1 MIIGIKNVSNS
12 LRCKGIIIKQFLL
25 LYGLL
30 FYSSLSSQEIDTIT
44 IDFKLPEFSFT
55 PKLFHHPHKVL
66 FNSRIFELE
75 VFADFP
81 KQDLKQVSL
90 FYRTDAVPRYIE
102 HSFNQNEMR
111 YVFSYDPQKQPATYI
126 TYFFTV
132 ALNNG
137 SMFATP
143 VDSAGT
149 LVPIT
154 KYLLDPMEYYKKRSE
169 IKN

>member
-30 FYSSLSSQEIDTIT
+30 FYSSLSSQEIDTI
-44 IDFKLPEFSFT
+44 DFKLPEFSFT

-81 KQDLKQVSL
+81 KQDIKQVSL
-90 FYRTDAVPRYIE
+90 FYRTDAVPRYVE

-154 KYLLDPMEYYKKRSE
+154 KYLLDPVEYYKKRSE

>member
-30 FYSSLSSQEIDTIT
+30 FYSSLSSQEIDTI
-44 IDFKLPEFSFT
+44 DFKLPEFSFT

-81 KQDLKQVSL
+81 KQDIKQVSL

>member
-12 LRCKGIIIKQFLL
+12 LRCKGIIIKKILL

-30 FYSSLSSQEIDTIT
+30 FYSSLSSQEIDT

-81 KQDLKQVSL
+81 KQYIKQVSL

-154 KYLLDPMEYYKKRSE
+154 KYLLDPVEYYKKRSE

>member
-30 FYSSLSSQEIDTIT
+30 FYSSLSSQEIDTI
-44 IDFKLPEFSFT
+44 DFKLPEFSFT

-66 FNSRIFELE
+66 LTSRIFELE

-81 KQDLKQVSL
+81 KQDIKQVSL

-154 KYLLDPMEYYKKRSE
+154 KYLLDPVEYYKKRSE

>member
-25 LYGLL
+25 LYGLF
-30 FYSSLSSQEIDTIT
+30 FYSSLSSQEIDT

-81 KQDLKQVSL
+81 KQDIKQVSL

-143 VDSAGT
+143 VDSAGI

-154 KYLLDPMEYYKKRSE
+154 KYLLDPVEYYKKRSE

>member
-12 LRCKGIIIKQFLL
+12 LRCKGIIIKKILL

-30 FYSSLSSQEIDTIT
+30 FYSSLSSQEIDT

-81 KQDLKQVSL
+81 KQDIKQVSL

-154 KYLLDPMEYYKKRSE
+154 KYLLDPVEYYKKRSE

>member
-30 FYSSLSSQEIDTIT
+30 FYSSLSSQEIDTI
-44 IDFKLPEFSFT
+44 DFKLPEFSFT

-75 VFADFP
+75 VFADFS
-81 KQDLKQVSL
+81 KQDIKQVSL

-143 VDSAGT
+143 VDSAGI

-154 KYLLDPMEYYKKRSE
+154 KYLLDPVEYYKKRSE

>member
-30 FYSSLSSQEIDTIT
+30 FYSSLSSQEIDTI
-44 IDFKLPEFSFT
+44 DFKLPEFSFT

-75 VFADFP
+75 VFADFS
-81 KQDLKQVSL
+81 KQDIKQVSL

-149 LVPIT
+149 LLPIT
-154 KYLLDPMEYYKKRSE
+154 KYLLDPVEYYKKRSE

>member
-30 FYSSLSSQEIDTIT
+30 FYSSLSSQEIDT

-143 VDSAGT
+143 VDSAGI

-154 KYLLDPMEYYKKRSE
+154 KYLLDPVEYYKKRSE

>member
-30 FYSSLSSQEIDTIT
+30 FYSSLSSQEIDTI
-44 IDFKLPEFSFT
+44 DFKLPEFSFT

-81 KQDLKQVSL
+81 KQDIKQVSL

-154 KYLLDPMEYYKKRSE
+154 KYLLDPVEYYKKRSE

>member
-25 LYGLL
+25 LFGLL
-30 FYSSLSSQEIDTIT
+30 FYSSLSSQEIDT

-81 KQDLKQVSL
+81 KQDIKQVSL

-154 KYLLDPMEYYKKRSE
+154 KYLLDPVEYYKKRSE

>member
-12 LRCKGIIIKQFLL
+12 LRCKGIIIKKILL

-30 FYSSLSSQEIDTIT
+30 FYSSLSSQEIDT

-81 KQDLKQVSL
+81 KQDIKQVSL

-111 YVFSYDPQKQPATYI
+111 YVFSYDPQKQPATYK

>member
-30 FYSSLSSQEIDTIT
+30 FYSSLSSQEIDTLA
-44 IDFKLPEFSFT
+44 FKLPEFSFT

-81 KQDLKQVSL
+81 KQDIKQVSL

-149 LVPIT
+149 LLPIT
-154 KYLLDPMEYYKKRSE
+154 KYLLDPVEYYKKRSE

>member
-12 LRCKGIIIKQFLL
+12 HQLKGIIIKKILL

-30 FYSSLSSQEIDTIT
+30 FYSSLSSQEIDT

-81 KQDLKQVSL
+81 KQDIKQVSL

-154 KYLLDPMEYYKKRSE
+154 KYLLDPVEYYKKRSE

>member
-30 FYSSLSSQEIDTIT
+30 FYSSLSSQEIDTI
-44 IDFKLPEFSFT
+44 DFKLPEFSFT

-81 KQDLKQVSL
+81 KQDIKQVSL

-143 VDSAGT
+143 IDSAGT

-154 KYLLDPMEYYKKRSE
+154 KYLLDPVEYYKKRSE

>member
-12 LRCKGIIIKQFLL
+12 HQLKGIIIKKFSL

-30 FYSSLSSQEIDTIT
+30 FYCSLSAQEIDS

-55 PKLFHHPHKVL
+55 PQLFHHPHKVL
-66 FNSRIFELE
+66 FNSRIFDLE
-75 VFADFP
+75 VFVDFP
-81 KQDLKQVSL
+81 KKDIKQVSL

-102 HSFNQNEMR
+102 HSFNQNERR
-111 YVFSYDPQKQPATYI
+111 YVFNYDPQKQPATYI

-143 VDSAGT
+143 VDSSGT

-154 KYLLDPMEYYKKRSE
+154 KYLLDPVEYYKKRSE

>member
-30 FYSSLSSQEIDTIT
+30 FYSSLSSQEIDTIA
-44 IDFKLPEFSFT
+44 FKLPEFSFT

-81 KQDLKQVSL
+81 KQDIKQVSL

-154 KYLLDPMEYYKKRSE
+154 KYLLDPVEYYKKRSE

>member
-12 LRCKGIIIKQFLL
+12 LRCKGIIIKKILL

-30 FYSSLSSQEIDTIT
+30 FYSSLSSQEIDT

-75 VFADFP
+75 VFADLP
-81 KQDLKQVSL
+81 KQDIKQVSL

-154 KYLLDPMEYYKKRSE
+154 KYLLDPVEYYKKRSE

>member
-30 FYSSLSSQEIDTIT
+30 FYSSLSSQEIDTIA
-44 IDFKLPEFSFT
+44 FKLPEFSFT

-81 KQDLKQVSL
+81 KQDIKQVSL

>member
-30 FYSSLSSQEIDTIT
+30 FYSSLSSQEIDTI
-44 IDFKLPEFSFT
+44 DFKLPEFSFT
-55 PKLFHHPHKVL
+55 PKLFHHPNKVL

-81 KQDLKQVSL
+81 KQDIKQVSL

>member
-1 MIIGIKNVSNS
+1 MCI
-12 LRCKGIIIKQFLL
+12 RDR
-25 LYGLL
+25 L
-30 FYSSLSSQEIDTIT
+30 FYSSLSAQEIDT

>member
-30 FYSSLSSQEIDTIT
+30 FYSSLSSQEIDT

-90 FYRTDAVPRYIE
+90 FYRTDVVPRYIE
-102 HSFNQNEMR
+102 HLFNQNEMR

>member
-30 FYSSLSSQEIDTIT
+30 FYSSLSSQEIDTI
-44 IDFKLPEFSFT
+44 DFKLPEFSFT

-81 KQDLKQVSL
+81 KQDIEKVSL

-154 KYLLDPMEYYKKRSE
+154 KYLLDPVEYYKKRSE

>member
-12 LRCKGIIIKQFLL
+12 LRCKGIIIKKILL

-30 FYSSLSSQEIDTIT
+30 FYSSLSSQEIDT

-81 KQDLKQVSL
+81 KQDIKQVSL

>member
-30 FYSSLSSQEIDTIT
+30 FYSSLSSQEIDTIV
-44 IDFKLPEFSFT
+44 FKLPEFSFT
-55 PKLFHHPHKVL
+55 TKLFHHPHKVL

-81 KQDLKQVSL
+81 KQDIKQVSL

>member
-1 MIIGIKNVSNS
+1 MCI
-12 LRCKGIIIKQFLL
+12 RDR

-30 FYSSLSSQEIDTIT
+30 FYSSLSSQEIDT

>member
-30 FYSSLSSQEIDTIT
+30 FYSSLSSQEIDT

-90 FYRTDAVPRYIE
+90 FYRTDAIPRYIE

-154 KYLLDPMEYYKKRSE
+154 KYLLDPVEYYKKRSE

>member
-12 LRCKGIIIKQFLL
+12 LRSKGIIIKQFLL
-25 LYGLL
+25 LYVLL
-30 FYSSLSSQEIDTIT
+30 FYSSLSSQEIDT

-81 KQDLKQVSL
+81 KQDIKQVSL

-154 KYLLDPMEYYKKRSE
+154 KYLLDPVEYYKKRSE

>member
-30 FYSSLSSQEIDTIT
+30 FYSSLSSQEIDTI
-44 IDFKLPEFSFT
+44 DFKLPEFLFT

-66 FNSRIFELE
+66 FNSRIFKLE

-81 KQDLKQVSL
+81 KQDIKQVSL

-102 HSFNQNEMR
+102 HLFNQNEMR

-154 KYLLDPMEYYKKRSE
+154 KYLLDPVEYYKKRSE

>member
-12 LRCKGIIIKQFLL
+12 LRLKGIIIKQFLL

-30 FYSSLSSQEIDTIT
+30 FYSSLSSQEIDT

-81 KQDLKQVSL
+81 KQDIKQVSL

-154 KYLLDPMEYYKKRSE
+154 KYLLDPVEYYKKRSE

>member
-30 FYSSLSSQEIDTIT
+30 FYSSLSSQEIDTI
-44 IDFKLPEFSFT
+44 DFKLPEFSFT

-81 KQDLKQVSL
+81 KQYIKQVSL

-154 KYLLDPMEYYKKRSE
+154 KYLLDPVEYYKKRSE

>member
-30 FYSSLSSQEIDTIT
+30 FYSSLFSQEIDT

-81 KQDLKQVSL
+81 KQDIKQVSL

-154 KYLLDPMEYYKKRSE
+154 KYLLDPVEYYKKRSE

>member
-12 LRCKGIIIKQFLL
+12 HQLKGIIIKKILL

-30 FYSSLSSQEIDTIT
+30 FYSSLSSQEIDT

-81 KQDLKQVSL
+81 KQDIKQVSL

>member
-30 FYSSLSSQEIDTIT
+30 FYSSLSAQEIDS

-55 PKLFHHPHKVL
+55 PKLFHHPHTVL

-81 KQDLKQVSL
+81 KQDIKQVSL

-154 KYLLDPMEYYKKRSE
+154 KYLLDPVEYYKKGSE

>member
-12 LRCKGIIIKQFLL
+12 LRLKGIIIKQFLL

-30 FYSSLSSQEIDTIT
+30 FFSSLSAQEVDTV
-44 IDFKLPEFSFT
+44 DFKLPRFSFT
-55 PKLFHHPHKVL
+55 PLLFHHPHKVL

-81 KQDLKQVSL
+81 KKNIKQVSL
-90 FYRTDAVPRYIE
+90 FYRTDAAPRYIE
-102 HSFNQNEMR
+102 HLFKQNEMR
-111 YVFSYDPQKQPATYI
+111 YVFSYDPRKKPAAYI

-132 ALNNG
+132 SLNNG

-143 VDSAGT
+143 VDSSGILA
-149 LVPIT
+149 PIT
-154 KYLLDPMEYYKKRSE
+154 KYLLDPVEYYKKRSE

>member
-12 LRCKGIIIKQFLL
+12 LRCKGIIIKKILL

-30 FYSSLSSQEIDTIT
+30 FYSSLSSQEIDT

-111 YVFSYDPQKQPATYI
+111 YIFSYDPQKQPATYI

-154 KYLLDPMEYYKKRSE
+154 KYLLDPVEYYKKRSE

>member
-30 FYSSLSSQEIDTIT
+30 FYSSLSSQEIDTI
-44 IDFKLPEFSFT
+44 DFKLPEFSFT

-81 KQDLKQVSL
+81 KQDIKQVSL

-149 LVPIT
+149 LLPIT
-154 KYLLDPMEYYKKRSE
+154 KYLLDPVEYYKKRSE

>member
-12 LRCKGIIIKQFLL
+12 HQLKGIIIKKFSL

-30 FYSSLSSQEIDTIT
+30 FYCSLSAQEIDS
-44 IDFKLPEFSFT
+44 IDFKLPGFSFT
-55 PKLFHHPHKVL
+55 PRLFHHPHKVL
-66 FNSRIFELE
+66 FNSRIFDLE
-75 VFADFP
+75 VFVDFP
-81 KQDLKQVSL
+81 KKDISQVSL

-154 KYLLDPMEYYKKRSE
+154 KYLLDPVEYYKKRSE

>member
-30 FYSSLSSQEIDTIT
+30 FYSSLSSQEIDT